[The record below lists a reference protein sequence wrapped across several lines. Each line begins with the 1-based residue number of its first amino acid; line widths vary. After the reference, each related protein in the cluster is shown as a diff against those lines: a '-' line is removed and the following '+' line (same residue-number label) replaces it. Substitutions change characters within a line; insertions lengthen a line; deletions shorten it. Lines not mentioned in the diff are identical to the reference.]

1 VREGV
6 IPFTPLSE
14 GGFMYVPSASPID
27 SAVRTEIEA
36 RLAATAGEEGVRLLL
51 AIESGS
57 RAWGF
62 PSPDSDYDVRF
73 IYVRPRRDYLALQPV
88 RDVIERPIVDEI
100 DLNGWDIRK
109 ALGLMLKNNSV
120 LSEWIESPISYREAD
135 PVIARIAELEDRYF
149 DPQSYALHYANL
161 GKAAV
166 ARWFEQGQD
175 IAVKRYFYALRPA
188 LAIRVLRLDPSRRPP
203 MQLQAL
209 MVRADLPS
217 ILGGEIDRLVEL
229 KAETREA
236 GMVTRVEA
244 LEALILDEL
253 DRAAEVPTRPESGAF
268 ANEANELFLDLV
280 DEK

>member
-6 IPFTPLSE
+6 TLHAAIQR
-14 GGFMYVPSASPID
+14 GFMFVPTASPID
-27 SAVRTEIEA
+27 SAVRAEIEA
-36 RLAATAGEEGVRLLL
+36 RLAALASEEGVRLLL

-73 IYVRPRRDYLALQPV
+73 IYVRPRRDYLALRPM

-109 ALGLMLKNNSV
+109 ALELMLKNNSV
-120 LSEWIESPISYREAD
+120 LSEWIESPIHYRD
-135 PVIARIAELEDRYF
+135 PDPIIARIAELEDRYF
-149 DPQSYALHYANL
+149 DPHSYASHYANL
-161 GKAAV
+161 GKGAA
-166 ARWFEQGQD
+166 ARWLEQGGD

-209 MVRADLPS
+209 MARADLPS
-217 ILGGEIDRLVEL
+217 ILCGEIDRLVEL

-236 GMVTRVEA
+236 GMVTRVQA
-244 LEALILDEL
+244 LEAMIVDEL
-253 DRAAEVPTRPESGAF
+253 SRAAEVPARSASDSF
-268 ANEANELFLDLV
+268 AREANELFLDLV

>member
-1 VREGV
+1 MTIPAHVRRE
-6 IPFTPLSE
+6 IETRL
-14 GGFMYVPSASPID
+14 
-27 SAVRTEIEA
+27 SAVEA
-36 RLAATAGEEGVRLLL
+36 EDGVRLLL

-73 IYVRPRRDYLALQPV
+73 LYVRPRRDYLALRPV

-100 DLNGWDIRK
+100 DLNAWDIRK

-120 LSEWIESPISYREAD
+120 LSEWIESPIHYRDAD

-161 GKAAV
+161 GKGAV
-166 ARWFEQGQD
+166 GRWFEQGED

-188 LAIRVLRLDPSRRPP
+188 LAIRVLRLDPSHRPP

-209 MVRADLPS
+209 MARADLPS
-217 ILGGEIDRLVEL
+217 TLSGEIDRLVEL

-244 LEALILDEL
+244 LEAMIVDEL
-253 DRAAEVPTRPESGAF
+253 GRAAEVPAQPKNDAF
-268 ANEANELFLDLV
+268 ANEANELFIDLV

>member
-1 VREGV
+1 MSINAEIRH
-6 IPFTPLSE
+6 
-14 GGFMYVPSASPID
+14 
-27 SAVRTEIEA
+27 EIEN
-36 RLAATAGEEGVRLLL
+36 RLSSVEAEDGVRLLL

-73 IYVRPRRDYLALQPV
+73 IYVRPRRDYLALSPA

-120 LSEWIESPISYREAD
+120 LSEWIESPIHYRDAD
-135 PVIARIAELEDRYF
+135 PFMARLAKLEDRYF

-161 GKAAV
+161 GQGAV
-166 ARWFEQGQD
+166 ARWFEQGED

-209 MVRADLPS
+209 MARADLPS
-217 ILGGEIDRLVEL
+217 TLSDEIDRLVEL

-236 GMVTRVEA
+236 GVATRVEA
-244 LEALILDEL
+244 LEAMIVDEL
-253 DRAAEVPTRPESGAF
+253 GRAAEVRARPESDAF
-268 ANEANELFLDLV
+268 ASEANELFLDLV

>member
-1 VREGV
+1 M
-6 IPFTPLSE
+6 F
-14 GGFMYVPSASPID
+14 VPTASPID
-27 SAVRTEIEA
+27 SAVRAEIEA
-36 RLAATAGEEGVRLLL
+36 RLTALASEEGVRLLL

-73 IYVRPRRDYLALQPV
+73 IYVRPRRDYLALRPM

-109 ALGLMLKNNSV
+109 ALELMLKNNSV
-120 LSEWIESPISYREAD
+120 LSEWIESPIHYRD
-135 PVIARIAELEDRYF
+135 PHPIIARIAGLEDRYF
-149 DPQSYALHYANL
+149 DPHSYASHYANL
-161 GKAAV
+161 GKGAV
-166 ARWFEQGQD
+166 ARWLEQGGD

-209 MVRADLPS
+209 MARADLPS
-217 ILGGEIDRLVEL
+217 TLCGEIDRLVEL

-236 GMVTRVEA
+236 GTVTRVEA
-244 LEALILDEL
+244 LETMIVDEL
-253 DRAAEVPTRPESGAF
+253 SRAAEVPARSVSDAF
-268 ANEANELFLDLV
+268 AREANELFLDLV
-280 DEK
+280 DEE

>member
-1 VREGV
+1 
-6 IPFTPLSE
+6 
-14 GGFMYVPSASPID
+14 MYVPTASAID

-36 RLAATAGEEGVRLLL
+36 RLAALASEEGVRLLL

-73 IYVRPRRDYLALQPV
+73 IYVRPRRDYLALHPV

-120 LSEWIESPISYREAD
+120 LSEWIESPIHYRAAD
-135 PVIARIAELEDRYF
+135 PIIARIAELEDRYF
-149 DPQSYALHYANL
+149 DPQSYALHYASL

-166 ARWFEQGQD
+166 VRWFEQGED
-175 IAVKRYFYALRPA
+175 IAVKRYFYALRPP

-209 MVRADLPS
+209 MARADLPS
-217 ILGGEIDRLVEL
+217 TLCGEIDRLVEL

-236 GMVTRVEA
+236 GIVTRVDA
-244 LEALILDEL
+244 LEVMILDEL
-253 DRAAEVPTRPESGAF
+253 GRAAEVSARSQSDAF
-268 ANEANELFLDLV
+268 ASEANELFSDLV

>member
-1 VREGV
+1 MSINAAIRH
-6 IPFTPLSE
+6 
-14 GGFMYVPSASPID
+14 
-27 SAVRTEIEA
+27 EIEN
-36 RLAATAGEEGVRLLL
+36 RLAAIEAEDEVRLLL

-73 IYVRPRRDYLALQPV
+73 IYVRPRRDYLALRPV

-109 ALGLMLKNNSV
+109 GLGLMLKNNSV
-120 LSEWIESPISYREAD
+120 LSEWIESPIHYRDAD
-135 PVIARIAELEDRYF
+135 PFIARLAKLEDRYF

-161 GKAAV
+161 GKGAV
-166 ARWFEQGQD
+166 ARWFEQGED

-209 MVRADLPS
+209 MARADLPS
-217 ILGGEIDRLVEL
+217 TLCGEIDRLVEL

-236 GMVTRVEA
+236 GMVTRVAA
-244 LEALILDEL
+244 LEAMIVDEL
-253 DRAAEVPTRPESGAF
+253 SRAAEVPARSVSDAF
-268 ANEANELFLDLV
+268 AREANELFLDLV
-280 DEK
+280 DEE